1 MNPCT
6 RFAPMLSAHPGE
18 LSDAEARDLA
28 DHLATCDAC
37 QARLADAAAL
47 SGMLGDALMAEAN
60 RRDFSTFSDEVL
72 ARIPEYRARFDSAPL
87 RSARTD
93 SSAGRFLDWVRHHRA
108 VAAIGALA
116 PALAALAIV
125 VYVGRSQ
132 SPGPDEIA
140 LQVTAEGQGTM
151 VLETKD
157 GPVVLLGDEEPAGT

>member
-1 MNPCT
+1 MNPCA
-6 RFAPMLSAHPGE
+6 RFAPMLSARPGE

-47 SGMLGDALMAEAN
+47 SGMLGDALLAEAN

-72 ARIPEYRARFDSAPL
+72 ARIPEYRARSAPL

-93 SSAGRFLDWVRHHRA
+93 SSAGFLDWVRHHRA
-108 VAAIGALA
+108 LAAIGALA
-116 PALAALAIV
+116 PALAALAMV